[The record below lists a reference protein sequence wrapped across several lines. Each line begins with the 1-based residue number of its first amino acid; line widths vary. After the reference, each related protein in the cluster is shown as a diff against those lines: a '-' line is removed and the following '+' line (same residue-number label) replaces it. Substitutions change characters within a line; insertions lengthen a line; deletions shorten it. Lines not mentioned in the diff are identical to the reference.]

1 MWRAVRAK
9 YFQLLGRCGVIIL
22 SFSFINLLVALFVI
36 ILQLVSVEW
45 QERLVIAQRSK
56 SISSLFVTIQ
66 ITLFTIAANLVT
78 RRCGPHVNG
87 CWYAVAD
94 VDTPNNF
101 PLP

>member
-22 SFSFINLLVALFVI
+22 SFLVALFVI